1 MTNSVASKVDDS
13 APAKQG
19 QKRGVS
25 PRMLGT
31 LLLVVPPAVAG
42 ALVFVT
48 IRHRELNEVYYV
60 NSAYYLITVMLA
72 VYACVELSG
81 LGTFGVAKQWLRD
94 HWAGLLMTTL
104 VCGVVLAAVAPGYR
118 VLADEANL
126 IGVSKNLFYQRTAN
140 FATTGKWYFEN
151 FWNLNMA
158 TDRRP
163 TLFPYF
169 VSLLHVM
176 RGYHPENGF
185 HFNAIVF
192 VLFVFAAYRL
202 AKGWAGELFGLA
214 TAVLVATNPNT
225 LIAARS
231 AGFDLLSCFMLLV
244 VFRGFVEFSIQRT
257 PRRLAILAM
266 QLCLLAHVR
275 YEGWALMLA
284 AGAVLLSTR
293 MVRRQHFEGFAYLY
307 SFLPIF
313 LLPRYWQSIAKAND
327 AEQPLS
333 AALFSLKDLLHNT
346 GEYLRLLRRPL
357 DVSGPHSPLLMI
369 LAIGGIVLFVVSQ
382 FHAWRKKSI
391 SALTFKHL
399 LLAAVLIG
407 AEFVISFS
415 YNWGKSLHPS
425 SCRLFIWLDTVVAFA
440 AAWALTMVGRQFTMS
455 VAVLNRQSAAPATLV
470 SSLALFA
477 IHVPVASE
485 ARFTNSLV
493 LTRQAAYTWRFFEN
507 LHEKNILVMTDRP
520 GLFTIMDIGA
530 LDISSALTD
539 RGPLLELS
547 RHLYQD
553 VYLIQEVDLNTKQPL
568 QQFDVWPEVPKDT
581 VMEFQNTDS
590 ASVRIAK
597 LKR

>member
-1 MTNSVASKVDDS
+1 MSSRTLN
-13 APAKQG
+13 
-19 QKRGVS
+19 
-25 PRMLGT
+25 T
-31 LLLVVPPAVAG
+31 ILLLVPPFVTG
-42 ALVFVT
+42 ALVFMT
-48 IRHRELNEVYYV
+48 LRHHELNEVYFV
-60 NSAYYLITVMLA
+60 NSAYYMITAMLA
-72 VYACVELSG
+72 VYAGIELCG
-81 LGTFGVAKQWLRD
+81 LGTRGALKQWLSD
-94 HWAGLLMTTL
+94 HYLGLLMTAL
-104 VCGVVLAAVAPGYR
+104 VCSIVLIAVAPGYR

-126 IGVSKNLFYQRTAN
+126 IGVSKSLLYQRTAN

-169 VSLLHVM
+169 VSLLHLM

-185 HFNAIVF
+185 HVNAIILI
-192 VLFVFAAYRL
+192 LFVFSSYRL
-202 AKGWAGELFGLA
+202 AKGWGGELFGLA

-231 AGFDLLSCFMLLV
+231 AGFDLLACFMLLI
-244 VFRGFVEFSIQRT
+244 VFRGFVEFSVQRT

-293 MVRRQHFEGFAYLY
+293 MVRREHFAGYASLY

-313 LLPRYWQSIAKAND
+313 LLPRYWQSVAKAHD

-333 AALFSLKDLLHNT
+333 AALFSLKHLTHNVS
-346 GEYLRLLRRPL
+346 EYLHLLRRPL
-357 DVSGPHSPLLMI
+357 DVDGPHSPLLMI
-369 LAIGGIVLFVVSQ
+369 LAIAGCLVFIVAQST
-382 FHAWRKKSI
+382 
-391 SALTFKHL
+391 ALKNKTASTLHLKHL
-399 LLAAVLIG
+399 LLATVLIG

-415 YNWGKSLHPS
+415 YEWGKSLHPS
-425 SCRLFIWLDTVVAFA
+425 SCRLFIWLDTLVAFA
-440 AAWALTMVGRQFTMS
+440 AAWILTLIGRQFTMS
-455 VAVLNRQSAAPATLV
+455 VAALNRQSAAPATLA

-477 IHVPVASE
+477 MHVPVASE

-493 LTRQAAYTWRFFEN
+493 LTRQAAVTWRFFEN
-507 LHEKNILVMTDRP
+507 LHNKNILILTDRP
-520 GLFTIMDIGA
+520 GLFTIMNYGS
-530 LDISSALTD
+530 LDITTALTD

-547 RHLYQD
+547 RHLYED

-568 QQFDVWPEVPKDT
+568 QAFNVWPDVPKDT

-597 LKR
+597 LRR